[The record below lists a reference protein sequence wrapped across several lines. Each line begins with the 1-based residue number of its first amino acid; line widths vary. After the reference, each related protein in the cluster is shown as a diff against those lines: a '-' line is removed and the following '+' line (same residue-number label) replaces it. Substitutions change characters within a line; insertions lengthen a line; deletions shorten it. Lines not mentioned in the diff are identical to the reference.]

1 MAQANPIQSIR
12 TELKHT
18 FIEREELIDGALA
31 ALLAKEHVLLI
42 GPPGTAKSMLADE
55 LCKRIEG
62 ASYFQWLLTKFTTPE
77 EIFGPISLKA
87 LEKDEYTRI
96 PRDKLPVA
104 HVAFLD
110 EIFKANSSILNALLS
125 LINER
130 KFHNGDKPQ
139 DAPLVSLFGASN
151 ELPDEEE
158 LTALYDRFMLRYLV
172 KYLEDDQNFVQMLS
186 LKPQTKL
193 TRISLKELSELQKE
207 TGAVEISDLVIN
219 LMVTLRNKLKK
230 ENIQPSD
237 RRFRNSLSLLKAA
250 AFMDGRDHV
259 IDSDLMILCNVLWTT
274 PDDIPVVENIVYD
287 IANPFDRRAEEFLQ
301 QAQEISSYAKRD
313 WADED
318 ERTKAGIEAH
328 TKFKKI
334 HSRIGEVIKR
344 AGQEGRSIGRIE
356 DVRVRIEK
364 MHNEILENC
373 LGLEEAP

>member
-1 MAQANPIQSIR
+1 MAHANPIQSIR
-12 TELKHT
+12 TELKQS
-18 FIEREELIDGALA
+18 FIEREELIDGTLA

-55 LCKRIEG
+55 LCKRIDG
-62 ASYFQWLLTKFTTPE
+62 ANYFQWLLTKFTTPE

-87 LEKDEYTRI
+87 LERDEYTRI

-139 DAPLVSLFGASN
+139 IAPLVSMIGASN

-158 LTALYDRFMLRYLV
+158 LTALYDRFMLRYIV

-186 LKPQTKL
+186 LKEPKHF
-193 TRISLKELSELQKE
+193 TRISLKELEGLQKE
-207 TGAVEISDLVIN
+207 AGAVEISDLVIN

-230 ENIQPSD
+230 ENILPSD
-237 RRFRNSLSLLKAA
+237 RRFRNSLNLLKAS

-259 IDSDLMILCNVLWTT
+259 IDSDLMILCHVLWTV

-287 IANPFDRRAEEFLQ
+287 IANPFDRRAEEFLH
-301 QAQEISSYAKRD
+301 QAQEISAYAKRD

-344 AGQEGRSIGRIE
+344 ASQEGRSIGRIE
-356 DVRVRIEK
+356 DVRVKIER